1 MSKWR
6 VLINKELKHLFRDTK
21 TIVQTV
27 VVPTFITPVLIGAIF
42 WYISSIAQEETIKTY
57 DIAYSGD
64 ISNQIY
70 DEIEET
76 DRFTIVPI
84 DSLDN
89 LKLSVQDDSSDIGIY
104 IDDEFN
110 LEQSINSTVKV
121 MVFYKDLDTFSQ
133 AKDILMNIINDYEKD
148 IISARLVDLEID
160 ENILDPID
168 LEEEDLTTDK
178 EFAGTFIGAL
188 IAFLFI
194 AYILQGSMYPAI
206 EMGAGE
212 KERGTMETLI
222 STNISSVE
230 IIIGKMFSI
239 TLSAVITAI
248 FSTLGFILPLI
259 IVFLYFGDS
268 IPDTFFNIVSA
279 IVNPL
284 AILGIF
290 SMLVPLSIFM
300 GALMLAVSVYSK
312 NPKEAGLLLG
322 NLMIFFFAPAYL
334 PCSPKFVLNLAP
346 AYLPLINPGLEIDL
360 VGSLIPCFSLALHT
374 NALISDNLDP
384 FLFSVTIFSTIVYS
398 LISIYV
404 TYIMFDDEKV
414 IFRT

>member
-334 PCSPKFVLNLAP
+334 P
-346 AYLPLINPGLEIDL
+346 LINPGLEIDL

>member
-42 WYISSIAQEETIKTY
+42 WYISSIAQEETVKTY

-104 IDDEFN
+104 IDDKFN

-148 IISARLVDLEID
+148 IISARLNDLEID
-160 ENILDPID
+160 ENIFDPID

-334 PCSPKFVLNLAP
+334 P
-346 AYLPLINPGLEIDL
+346 LINPGLEIDL

>member
-42 WYISSIAQEETIKTY
+42 WYISSIAQEETVKTY

-148 IISARLVDLEID
+148 IISARLNDLKID
-160 ENILDPID
+160 EDILDPID

-334 PCSPKFVLNLAP
+334 P
-346 AYLPLINPGLEIDL
+346 LINPGLEIDL

>member
-42 WYISSIAQEETIKTY
+42 WYISSIAQEETVKTY

-110 LEQSINSTVKV
+110 LEPSINSTVKV

-148 IISARLVDLEID
+148 IISARLNDLEID
-160 ENILDPID
+160 ENIFDPID

-334 PCSPKFVLNLAP
+334 P
-346 AYLPLINPGLEIDL
+346 LINPGLEIDL